1 MPKNIERLIKELD
14 SDDDDKK
21 KKAIIEI
28 SKLKDNTAVKPLL
41 STLKDPNDDIRMWSA
56 EALGQIG
63 DRSAYVL
70 DALVD
75 TLLDSSEVV
84 REVAVKAMMKV
95 DPSFSGMNAQQIFQE
110 YRRRYLLEKKFIDDF
125 ELETDKFKVIMVGDS
140 EVGKTVFVK
149 RWTLD
154 KFLDTYKMTASAN
167 ISNKT
172 FHVEGENIEFEIW
185 DLAGQESLLI
195 SNYFFGASGALLL
208 FDKNNEESLE
218 RLEEWH
224 TKIRELSG
232 KVPILL
238 VGNKLD
244 LIEEPSKKGEKFAK
258 KNDML
263 YIETSVKTGLNVSK
277 AFETL
282 AKVMLEEQDKMQ
294 ETKEHKKL
302 MKDLSER
309 QQFSYSQFN
318 KYVKNA
324 TYFYKIRNFDEALH
338 AYKKAEIFAKKVDFK
353 DGIKWIQEQKAYC
366 EHQIKEGL
374 RVKSSYHCQSCDK
387 LFYLVDIP
395 DIQCPECQSKKLVKI
410 TQLKSLFAPV
420 LGKFPHKDSYTI
432 SGEYFEILINMI
444 LEERF
449 INAWNF
455 IKFYQKRWNIW
466 QIEVSKI
473 NWSGFLI
480 GNGVDLLA
488 GYLREVFLF
497 DQANLEI
504 HLIET
509 ETTGQSIQME
519 VTYLFSSKN
528 MQDIHYL
535 FDEFKME
542 YKARVFEQYFFQYA
556 LLTISQYIGK
566 IITIM
571 EFNTKVLDSAIQE
584 DFEGILVK
592 VRLEI
597 SAALLQA

>member
-1 MPKNIERLIKELD
+1 MPKNIERLIKELE

-41 STLKDPNDDIRMWSA
+41 NTLKDNDDDIRMWSA

-84 REVAVKAMMKV
+84 RDVAVKAMMKV

-125 ELETDKFKVIMVGDS
+125 ELETDKFKIIMVGDS

-154 KFLDTYKMTASAN
+154 KFLDAYKMTASAN

-208 FDKNNEESLE
+208 FDKNDEETLKSLE
-218 RLEEWH
+218 DWY

-232 KVPILL
+232 KIPIIV

-244 LIEEPSKKGEKFAK
+244 LVEEPSKKGEKFAK
-258 KNDML
+258 KNNML

-277 AFETL
+277 TFETL

-302 MKDLSER
+302 MKDLNER
-309 QQFSYSQFN
+309 QQHYYRQFN
-318 KYVKNA
+318 KFVKNA

-338 AYKKAEIFAKKVDFK
+338 AYKKAEIFAQKVDFK
-353 DGIKWIQEQKAYC
+353 DGITWIQEQKAYC

-374 RVKSSYHCQSCDK
+374 RVKSSYHCQNCDK
-387 LFYLVDIP
+387 MFYLVDTP
-395 DIQCPECQSKKLVKI
+395 GLECPECQSKKLVKI

-420 LGKFPHKDSYTI
+420 LGKFPDKAKYSIT
-432 SGEYFEILINMI
+432 STYFEILINMI

-473 NWSGFLI
+473 NWNAFLLA
-480 GNGVDLLA
+480 NGIDLLA

-509 ETTGQSIQME
+509 EATGQTLQMD

-528 MQDIHYL
+528 MQDVRFL
-535 FDEFKME
+535 FDENKME
-542 YKARVFEQYFFQYA
+542 YKERIFEQTFFQHA
-556 LLTISQYIGK
+556 LLTVSQYIGK
-566 IITIM
+566 IITLM
-571 EFNTKVLDSAIQE
+571 EFQTKIINSETQE

-592 VRLEI
+592 IRLEI
-597 SAALLQA
+597 SAALLQV

>member
-1 MPKNIERLIKELD
+1 MTKNIERLVKLLE
-14 SDDDDKK
+14 SDDDEKK
-21 KKAIIEI
+21 KRAIIEL
-28 SKLKDNTAVKPLL
+28 SKLKDPNTVKPLL
-41 STLKDPNDDIRMWSA
+41 KTLKDPNDDIRMWSA
-56 EALGQIG
+56 EALGDIG
-63 DRSAYVL
+63 DRSAYIL

-75 TLLDSSEVV
+75 ALLDSSSVV
-84 REVAVKAMMKV
+84 RDVAVKAMMKV

-125 ELETDKFKVIMVGDS
+125 ELETDKFKIIMVGDS
-140 EVGKTVFVK
+140 EVGKTAFVK

-167 ISNKT
+167 ISNKI
-172 FHVEGENIEFEIW
+172 FHVEGDNIEFEIW

-208 FDKNNEESLE
+208 FDKYKDKTFESLDD
-218 RLEEWH
+218 WYS
-224 TKIRELSG
+224 KISELSG
-232 KVPILL
+232 KIPIILI
-238 VGNKLD
+238 GNKVDLD
-244 LIEEPSKKGEKFAK
+244 EEPSKKGERYAK
-258 KNDML
+258 KRDMIYL
-263 YIETSVKTGLNVSK
+263 ETSVKTGLNVNK

-282 AKVMLEEQDKMQ
+282 AKQMLKEKETMQ
-294 ETKEHKKL
+294 ETKEFKKL

-309 QQFSYSQFN
+309 QQHYYQQFN

-338 AYKKAEIFAKKVDFK
+338 AYNKAEMFAKKVDFK
-353 DGIKWIQEQKAYC
+353 DGITWIQEQKDYC

-374 RVKSSYHCQSCDK
+374 RVKSSYHCQNCDK
-387 LFYLVDIP
+387 LFYLVGSP
-395 DIQCPECQSKKLVKI
+395 DLVCPECNSNKLEKI

-420 LGKFPHKDSYTI
+420 LGKFPEKANFTI

-455 IKFYQKRWNIW
+455 IKFYEKRWAIW
-466 QIEVSKI
+466 QLEVSKI
-473 NWSGFLI
+473 NWSGFLMA
-480 GNGVDLLA
+480 NGVDLLT

-509 ETTGQSIQME
+509 ESSSQTIQMD

-528 MQDIHYL
+528 MQDIHYF

-542 YKARVFEQYFFQYA
+542 YKPQIFEQVFFQYA
-556 LLTISQYIGK
+556 LLTISGYIGK
-566 IITIM
+566 IMTIM
-571 EFNTKVLDSAIQE
+571 EFNTKILDSAIQE

-592 VRLEI
+592 IRLEI
-597 SAALLQA
+597 SAALLQV